1 MTLFYNNGY
10 SGLNFDSFRELGYT
24 LYLIDNENYEYI
36 NELKDNDV
44 LFIRLD
50 DIDKIN
56 QYVTPNIKLTIFLF
70 ISHEY
75 CNEHRRIDIIE
86 HKDPNHIIWF
96 LTSHIDF
103 YSIDNDV
110 SLGARMFPFKEAFS
124 DKGYI
129 NPPYRTTKYNF
140 FNRSINLRRLKIFE
154 ILKKKNIELLDCYFT
169 FGNIIKHNTFGG
181 INTIAEFVEFRDKR
195 NKLEIDVDFIS
206 KYKDEFKLYENRE
219 DVELGIIQASHSNDM
234 YDTINEQ
241 SLDSFVS
248 MIIESSGDNDD
259 DYRLTEKT
267 LRAWLCKN
275 IFLTLQ
281 CKGFT
286 KILKQNGIETFE
298 DIFGLDENWD
308 DCGELERI
316 NKFTSALEYING
328 LSIAKVARIYNRKHI
343 QDRIEKNYNFINRS
357 FDIKNILTEIE
368 NKISYG
374 KDNVH

>member
-10 SGLNFDSFRELGYT
+10 SGLNVGSFREMGYD
-24 LYLIDNENYEYI
+24 LYLIDNQSYEYI
-36 NELKDNDV
+36 NELNDNDV

-56 QYVTPNIKLTIFLF
+56 QYVNPSIKLTIFLF

-75 CNEHRRIDIIE
+75 CNEHRRIDIIK
-86 HKDPNHIIWF
+86 HKNSNHRIWF

-103 YSIDNDV
+103 YSKDNDM
-110 SLGARMFPFKEAFS
+110 SLEARMFPFKEAFS
-124 DKGYI
+124 DKVYN
-129 NPPYRTTKYNF
+129 NPPNRTTKYNF

-169 FGNIIKHNTFGG
+169 FGNIIKHNTFSG
-181 INTIAEFVEFRDKR
+181 INTIAEFVEFRDNE

-206 KYKDEFKLYENRE
+206 KYKDEFKLYENRQ
-219 DVELGIIQASHSNDM
+219 DVELGIIQSSHSNDM

-248 MIIESSGDNDD
+248 MIVESSGDNGD

-267 LRAWLCKN
+267 LRTWLCKN

-298 DIFGLDENWD
+298 DVFGLNENWD
-308 DCGELERI
+308 DCDELGRI
-316 NKFTSALEYING
+316 NKFISALEYING
-328 LSIAKVARIYNRKHI
+328 LSIAKVARIYNRKDI
-343 QDRIEKNYNFINRS
+343 QDRIEKNYNFINCS
-357 FDIKNILTEIE
+357 FDIKNILTEIK

>member
-1 MTLFYNNGY
+1 MTLIYNNGY
-10 SGLNFDSFRELGYT
+10 SGLNFDSFREVGYD

-56 QYVTPNIKLTIFLF
+56 QYVNPNTKLTIFLF

-75 CNEHRRIDIIE
+75 CNEHRRIDIIK
-86 HKDPNHIIWF
+86 HKNPNHRIWF

-103 YSIDNDV
+103 HSIDNDM
-110 SLGARMFPFKEAFS
+110 SLEARLFPFVNLFS
-124 DKGYI
+124 NVAYI
-129 NPPYRTTKYNF
+129 TNNNRTKKFNF

-181 INTIAEFVEFRDKR
+181 INTIAEFVEFRDDE

-206 KYKDEFKLYENRE
+206 NYKDEFKLYENRQ
-219 DVELGIIQASHSNDM
+219 DVELGIIQSSHSNDM

-248 MIIESSGDNDD
+248 MIVESSGDKGD

-298 DIFGLDENWD
+298 DVFGLDENWD
-308 DCGELERI
+308 DCDELERI
-316 NKFTSALEYING
+316 NKFISALEYING
-328 LSIAKVARIYNRKHI
+328 LSIAKVARIYNRKDI
-343 QDRIEKNYNFINRS
+343 QDRIEKNYNFINHS

>member
-1 MTLFYNNGY
+1 MKLFYCNGY
-10 SGLNFDSFRELGYT
+10 GELDFNYFSKLGYN
-24 LYLIDNENYEYI
+24 LHSVGVNQYDYI
-36 NELKDNDV
+36 TDIQTGDV
-44 LFIRLD
+44 LFIKLD
-50 DIDKIN
+50 DIDILNQLVNPKLKI
-56 QYVTPNIKLTIFLF
+56 TIFLF

-75 CNEHRRIDIIE
+75 CNEHRRIDII
-86 HKDPNHIIWF
+86 KNKNPNHSIWF

-110 SLGARMFPFKEAFS
+110 SLEARMFPFKEAFS
-124 DKGYI
+124 NKVYN
-129 NPPYRTTKYNF
+129 NPPHRTTKYNF

-154 ILKKKNIELLDCYFT
+154 ILKKKNIQLLDCYFT

-181 INTIAEFVEFRDKR
+181 INTIAEFVEFRDKK

-206 KYKDEFKLYENRE
+206 KYKDEFKLYENRQ

-248 MIIESSGDNDD
+248 MIIESSGDMGD

-286 KILKQNGIETFE
+286 KLLKQNGIETFE
-298 DIFGLDENWD
+298 DVFGLDESWD
-308 DCGELERI
+308 DCEELERI
-316 NKFTSALEYING
+316 NKFISALEYING
-328 LSIAKVARIYNRKHI
+328 LSIAKVARIYNRKDI
-343 QDRIEKNYNFINRS
+343 EDRIEKNYNFINCS
-357 FDIKNILTEIE
+357 FDIKNILIEIE

>member
-1 MTLFYNNGY
+1 MTLFYNDGY
-10 SGLNFDSFRELGYT
+10 SGLNFNSFKELGYD
-24 LYLIDNENYEYI
+24 LSLIDNKNYQYI

-44 LFIRLD
+44 LFVKLD

-56 QYVTPNIKLTIFLF
+56 QFVNTNLKLTIFLF

-75 CNEHRRIDIIE
+75 CNEHRRIDII
-86 HKDPNHIIWF
+86 KYRNPNHLIWF

-103 YSIDNDV
+103 YSKDNDM
-110 SLGARMFPFKEAFS
+110 SLEARMFPFNEAFS
-124 DKGYI
+124 DKVNI
-129 NPPYRTTKYNF
+129 NPPHRTTKYNF

-154 ILKKKNIELLDCYFT
+154 ILKKKNIQLLDCYFT
-169 FGNIIKHNTFGG
+169 FGNIIKHNTFGE
-181 INTIAEFVEFRDKR
+181 INTIAEFVKFRDNE

-206 KYKDEFKLYENRE
+206 KYKDEFKLYENRQ

-248 MIIESSGDNDD
+248 MIVESSGDKGD

-267 LRAWLCKN
+267 LRACLCKN

-286 KILKQNGIETFE
+286 KLLKQNGIETFE
-298 DIFGLDENWD
+298 DVFGLDENWD
-308 DCGELERI
+308 DCEELERI
-316 NKFTSALEYING
+316 NKFILALEYINR

-343 QDRIEKNYNFINRS
+343 QDRIEKNYNFINHS
-357 FDIKNILTEIE
+357 FDSKNILTEIQ